1 MMQLLIPLAV
11 FGSFVLIVGHVTRL
25 LSNISL
31 NNTLREALR
40 SHPPSVALLAQRLD
54 SRQPW
59 ADALIGW
66 MFIAFAAGLVL
77 LALFESGDER
87 RDIFQAAVV
96 PAVVGLVVLA
106 FVRWA
111 KRDGASPVRAG
122 SSGAPGLSAPP
133 PHIDIGVQPT
143 PTPRRRTVRKPA

>member
-1 MMQLLIPLAV
+1 MMELLMPLAV

-40 SHPPSVALLAQRLD
+40 SHPPSVPLLAQRLD

-59 ADALIGW
+59 ADALVGW
-66 MFIAFAAGLVL
+66 IFIAFAAGLVL
-77 LALFESGDER
+77 LALFEPGDER

-96 PAVVGLVVLA
+96 PALVGVVVLG

-111 KRDGASPVRAG
+111 KREGVAPVRPA
-122 SSGAPGLSAPP
+122 SSSAPGLSPP
-133 PHIDIGVQPT
+133 SPHIDTGMQPT